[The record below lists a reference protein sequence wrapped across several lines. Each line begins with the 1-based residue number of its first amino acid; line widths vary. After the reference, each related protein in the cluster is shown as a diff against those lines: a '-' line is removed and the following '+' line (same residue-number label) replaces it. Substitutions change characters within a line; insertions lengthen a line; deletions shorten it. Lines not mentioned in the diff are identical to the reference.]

1 MLRPLHLSHLSS
13 TGRRSVSTE
22 LYSPT
27 MWSSLARVARIF
39 STWFESLHDLD
50 YLDYLRLSVSCCFF
64 HDKQI
69 SPGAYAA
76 MLVSLRVRKLDAN
89 WNCTVELCTPTGWS
103 KFDRCQPCHK
113 SSRLHRAPCKSKR
126 RQHEM
131 CDDVRRAQPPSHRSR
146 KNAPRSTCHNVP
158 FFPRFCEDLL
168 WKKPKP
174 CDPSPRAAA
183 VPEPGQS

>member
-1 MLRPLHLSHLSS
+1 
-13 TGRRSVSTE
+13 
-22 LYSPT
+22 

-39 STWFESLHDLD
+39 STWFESLHDLDYLD

-113 SSRLHRAPCKSKR
+113 SSRLHRAPCKYKSTKSMR
-126 RQHEM
+126 CAMM
-131 CDDVRRAQPPSHRSR
+131 CDVPSLQAIDQEKTHLVQRATMCRFSQILRRFPVKKAKAMWPFASRSSR
-146 KNAPRSTCHNVP
+146 TRAGSKLTFRRP
-158 FFPRFCEDLL
+158 LL
-168 WKKPKP
+168 
-174 CDPSPRAAA
+174 C
-183 VPEPGQS
+183 